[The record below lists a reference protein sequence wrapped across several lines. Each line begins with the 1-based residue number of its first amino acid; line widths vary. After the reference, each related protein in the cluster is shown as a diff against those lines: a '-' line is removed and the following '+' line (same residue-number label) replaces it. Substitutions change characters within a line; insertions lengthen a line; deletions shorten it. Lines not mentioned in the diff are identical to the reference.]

1 MAELAVG
8 AVAPIL
14 NVDAIGVRFGD
25 FQALTEMSIA
35 VAHCTIH
42 ALIGPNGAGKTTLF
56 NAVTGVRPPNTGTIT
71 FSGRVITRASTYTR
85 VHAGMARSF
94 QVTNIYPAL
103 TVFENIRLAV
113 QARHRRESWV
123 FWRSTGVRRELSEE
137 TEATLATIGI
147 VDRAGTRAGDLSH
160 GAQRSLEIG
169 MALAAKPSLICLD
182 EPLAGMSIDDVHR
195 TKELILGL
203 RDRMAVLL
211 IEHNMSVVLSISD
224 RVTVMAQGKLIAED
238 TPDRIRTNEA
248 VRTAYLGSQA

>member
-1 MAELAVG
+1 MADA
-8 AVAPIL
+8 ATAPIL
-14 NVDAIGVRFGD
+14 KVNAVGVRFGD
-25 FQALTEMSIA
+25 FQALSDVSME
-35 VAHCTIH
+35 VAPHTIH

-56 NAVTGVRPPNTGTIT
+56 NAVTGVRRPNTGTIT
-71 FSGRVITRASTYTR
+71 FAGRLITRASTHAR

-103 TVFENIRLAV
+103 TVFENVRLAI
-113 QARHRRESWV
+113 QARYQRESWI
-123 FWRSTGVRRELSEE
+123 FWRSTGVRHDLRTETEE
-137 TEATLATIGI
+137 TLAAVGI
-147 VDRAGTRAGDLSH
+147 ADHAATRAGDLSH

-169 MALAAKPSLICLD
+169 MALAAKPHLICLD

-195 TKELILGL
+195 TKELILSL
-203 RDRMAVLL
+203 KDRMAVLL

-238 TPDRIRTNEA
+238 TPDRIRTNES

>member
-1 MAELAVG
+1 MAEPAIPPL
-8 AVAPIL
+8 L
-14 NVDAIGVRFGD
+14 KVDAIGVRFGD
-25 FQALTEMSIA
+25 FQALTDMSLA
-35 VAHCTIH
+35 VAHNRIH

-71 FSGRVITRASTYTR
+71 FAGRPITRVSAHAR

-103 TVFENIRLAV
+103 TVFENVRLAV
-113 QARHRRESWV
+113 QARHRHESWV
-123 FWRSTGVRRELSEE
+123 FWRSPEVRGDLRRETEE
-137 TEATLATIGI
+137 ALAAVGI
-147 VDRAGTRAGDLSH
+147 ADRAGTRAGDLSH

-195 TKELILGL
+195 TKELIVGL

-238 TPDRIRTNEA
+238 TPDCIRTNEA

>member
-1 MAELAVG
+1 MAEPA
-8 AVAPIL
+8 APIL
-14 NVDAIGVRFGD
+14 KVDAIGVRFGD
-25 FQALTEMSIA
+25 FQALTGMSIE
-35 VAHCTIH
+35 VADRTIH

-56 NAVTGVRPPNTGTIT
+56 NAVSGVRPPNSGTII
-71 FSGRVITRASTYTR
+71 FAGRAITRAPAHAR

-103 TVFENIRLAV
+103 TVSENVRLAI

-123 FWRSTGVRRELSEE
+123 FWRSTTGRRDLSEE
-137 TEATLATIGI
+137 TEETLAAVGI
-147 VDRAGTRAGDLSH
+147 ADRATMRAGDLSH

-169 MALAAKPSLICLD
+169 MALAAKPRLICLD

-203 RDRMAVLL
+203 KNRMAVLL

-224 RVTVMAQGKLIAED
+224 RVTVMAQGRLIAED
-238 TPDRIRTNEA
+238 IPDRIRANEA